1 MIEHQPDLN
10 ATQEE
15 QEGIKFEEIAYLL
28 LGHWYWILVSIL
40 ICLTIAVFKIKS
52 TTPTYT
58 RTTQVLIKNG
68 DDNGGIMG
76 GSVLS
81 KDFSN
86 IGIISGKSNIEN
98 EIGILCAP
106 IMMEEAVKR
115 IHADIQLQVKSGLR
129 HIPLYDFSPISLLM
143 PQANDNYACTFKM
156 RLNGNCTAELYDF
169 EDVNGLNEKHVIAKF
184 GELTKTPVGTVVLQA
199 TPQWKAAFTD
209 EEIIVNKYSL
219 NSISGL
225 YSNKLS
231 VAQTNKESS
240 ILSIQMTD
248 ASPKRAEDL
257 LNKLIDV
264 YNEQWIKDRNRI
276 AESTYEFITNR
287 LNNLSKELGD
297 VDRKISDYKSK
308 AMIPDEGAASNMYL
322 TQSAK
327 NSDQLIALRN
337 QQSVARYVRD
347 YLNDHSKADQ
357 YLPTNTGIGSTGIE
371 QMIAGYNKTVST
383 RNDLLT
389 NSSDNSPLVQK
400 YNNDLNLQRQTI
412 MHSLDNFI
420 AQLQSQINS
429 WQSTEDKTNEKI
441 AEAPQQVKQLLS
453 IGRQQKVKETLYIY
467 LLQKREE
474 NELSKTYTAWN
485 TRIIQP
491 PTGVN
496 FPTAPRTNIIL
507 LIGIAV
513 GFLIPS
519 AFLFLRETLN
529 HTIRGRA
536 DLDNLNIPLIGELPK
551 ISKSKKLWWKKSQS
565 TECKVYIEANNR
577 NLVNEAFRMLRT
589 KVDFFLKSSN
599 KDDKVIMLTSYNEG
613 AGKSFI
619 SLNMARVLALKGAKV
634 LLIDLDLRHAS
645 ASKIISHPRQ
655 GLTNYLS
662 GMSNDLSNLIRY
674 NALGENTDLL
684 PVGILPPN
692 PTELLINERL
702 EQMITTLRQEYDY
715 ILLDCPPVEI
725 VADTDIISK
734 HADATLFVIRAGLFD
749 KRNLKDLEIIY
760 KKNTYKRMALL
771 LNGTKYIQNKKG
783 LGYQFGYRYGYRYDY
798 HYNHSYYDTEK

>member
-1 MIEHQPDLN
+1 MIERQPNLN
-10 ATQEE
+10 APQEE
-15 QEGIKFEEIAYLL
+15 EDGIKFEEIAYLL
-28 LGHWYWILVSIL
+28 LGNWHWILISIL
-40 ICLTIAVFKIKS
+40 VCLSIAIFKIKT

-81 KDFSN
+81 KDFSS

-106 IMMEEAVKR
+106 IMMQEAVKR
-115 IHADIQLQVKSGLR
+115 IHADVQLQVRSGLR
-129 HIPLYDFSPISLLM
+129 HVPLYGNSPISLLM

-156 RLNGNCTAELYDF
+156 RLNGNRTAELYDF
-169 EDVNGLNEKHVIAKF
+169 EDLNGLNEKHVTVKF
-184 GELTKTPVGTVVLQA
+184 GELAQTPVGTIVLQA
-199 TPQWKAAFTD
+199 TPQWRAAFTD
-209 EEIIVNKYSL
+209 EEIVVNKYNL
-219 NSISGL
+219 NAISTL
-225 YSNKLS
+225 YSSRLS
-231 VAQTNKESS
+231 VVQTNKEAT
-240 ILSIQMTD
+240 ILNIQIND
-248 ASPKRAEDL
+248 ESKQRAEDL

-287 LNNLSKELGD
+287 LNDLSKELGD

-308 AMIPDEGAASNMYL
+308 AMLPDESAAASMYL
-322 TQSAK
+322 TQSTK
-327 NSDQLIALRN
+327 NNDQLITLRN

-371 QMIAGYNKTVST
+371 QMIAGYNQTVST

-389 NSSDNSPLVQK
+389 NTSENSPLVQK

-412 MHSLDNFI
+412 IHSLDNFI
-420 AQLQSQINS
+420 AQLQSTIAS
-429 WQSTEDKTNEKI
+429 WQNTENKTNEKI

-491 PTGVN
+491 PTGSN
-496 FPTAPRTNIIL
+496 FPTEPRTNIIL
-507 LIGIAV
+507 LIGLAV

-519 AFLFLRETLN
+519 AFLFLRETMN
-529 HTIRGRA
+529 HTIRGKA
-536 DLDNLNIPLIGELPK
+536 DLDNLRMPVIGELPK
-551 ISKSKKLWWKKSQS
+551 INTSKKHWWERRKE
-565 TECKVYIEANNR
+565 TERKVYIEPNNR
-577 NLVNEAFRMLRT
+577 NLVNEAFRILRT
-589 KVDFFLKSSN
+589 KMDFFIKSSN
-599 KDDKVIMLTSYNEG
+599 KDDKIIMLTSYNEG

-619 SLNMARVLALKGAKV
+619 SINLARVLALKGAKV
-634 LLIDLDLRHAS
+634 LLVDLDLRHAS
-645 ASKIISHPRQ
+645 TSKIINHPRQ

-662 GMSNDLSNLIRY
+662 GISDDLGSLIKY
-674 NALGENTDLL
+674 DVLGESTDLL

-692 PTELLINERL
+692 PAELLLNDRL
-702 EQMITTLRQEYDY
+702 GQMFEKLRQEYDY
-715 ILLDCPPVEI
+715 ILLDCPPIEI

-734 HADATLFVIRAGLFD
+734 HADVTLFVIRAGLFD
-749 KRNLKDLEIIY
+749 KRNLKDLEAIY
-760 KKNTYKRMALL
+760 NKKVYNRMTVL
-771 LNGTKYIQNKKG
+771 LNGTKYIQSKT
-783 LGYQFGYRYGYRYDY
+783 GYGYRYGYRYGY
-798 HYNHSYYDTEK
+798 HYTHSYYTQTK